1 MPTTYALTR
10 GLFCAYLQVDPGD
23 VVMLVVSWHFDAAA
37 MCEFSR
43 EEFVKGMTSLG
54 CDSAE
59 QLRRALPRLRAE
71 LNDSA
76 KFKVHSPV
84 LCPCQCSASD
94 NALCSVRY
102 VFVQQCT

>member
-1 MPTTYALTR
+1 
-10 GLFCAYLQVDPGD
+10 
-23 VVMLVVSWHFDAAA
+23 MLVVSWHFDAAA

-71 LNDSA
+71 LNDSV
-76 KFKVHSPV
+76 KFKVHSPFCV
-84 LCPCQCSASD
+84 LASVLQ
-94 NALCSVRY
+94 AVTHCVQFGTYLCSSAPSSLIT
-102 VFVQQCT
+102 QGSLA